1 LSSRQACPGLPSVKY
16 FSVVRRNLASV
27 VAVCSLL
34 WAVSGVMV
42 LALAL
47 HEHGHPVENH
57 YDAIQTALHGHA
69 HEDSPDHDHELTA
82 PLSAS
87 RTLRSVHSHAMVSQP
102 NDLVDAAVSSV
113 GTMANS
119 MSEPRDFG
127 PPPYLLHCV
136 LLT

>member
-1 LSSRQACPGLPSVKY
+1 M
-16 FSVVRRNLASV
+16 
-27 VAVCSLL
+27 CSLL
-34 WAVSGVMV
+34 WAVTGVSV
-42 LALAL
+42 LAIAY
-47 HEHGHPVENH
+47 HEHHHHEEAHNH
-57 YDAIQTALHGHA
+57 QDAIEVVHHGHA
-69 HEDSPDHDHELTA
+69 HEDSPDHDHELTV

-127 PPPYLLHCV
+127 PPPYLMHCV